1 MNSEKPLLGNIHQ
14 CGTAPLVRS
23 LSLWGDSRLSLK
35 FGGRIPGRRT
45 LDAGF

>member
-1 MNSEKPLLGNIHQ
+1 MTSENPFPGKIDQ
-14 CGTAPLVRS
+14 CGKAPLVRS

-35 FGGRIPGRRT
+35 FGGGIPVRRT